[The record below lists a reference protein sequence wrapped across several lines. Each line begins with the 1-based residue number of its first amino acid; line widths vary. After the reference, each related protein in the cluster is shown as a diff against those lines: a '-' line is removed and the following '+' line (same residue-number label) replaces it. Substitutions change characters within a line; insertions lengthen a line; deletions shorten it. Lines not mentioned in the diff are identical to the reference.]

1 MLDFLLIN
9 PLIQDNLSDYE
20 NTNHRVPGTV
30 LYPSVLSDYKK
41 KLDSS
46 RLDIKFVIGCVILY

>member
-20 NTNHRVPGTV
+20 NTNHGVPGTV
-30 LYPSVLSDYKK
+30 LCPSVLSHYKK